1 MTASAINPLTL
12 KGGIVGFVIGS
23 ALFGGGVYLWMKK
36 MTDDEISSVI
46 KNFNDEINKAPDSET
61 FKKEAEEIKKYAAY
75 MAETSKETPQIEE
88 ATESFSTYKSYLADY
103 EDDRSPDNS
112 LVRERDSMEE
122 SREVVME
129 NSIITEDEF
138 GELPTFELF
147 SLEFYPETNQLL
159 DASDNSEIDEED
171 GIVDFTILNEFGSG
185 KLDDP
190 DIIYYRNFDNKM
202 DLEIIRVLNKP

>member
-46 KNFNDEINKAPDSET
+46 KNFNDEINKTPDSET
-61 FKKEAEEIKKYAAY
+61 FKKEAEEIKKYADY

-112 LVRERDSMEE
+112 LVRERDSMEK

-138 GELPTFELF
+138 GELPTFEQF

-185 KLDDP
+185 KLDP